1 MTPKVLSDLGGR
13 SGFYANRS
21 FNCPLS
27 PSKALREFFMFK
39 RFIKPPAVLVS
50 LLLVASIA
58 PATAATTATKYPL
71 TISSG
76 GYSTV
81 ITKKPAR
88 IISLSPSA
96 TESLFEI
103 GAGKQVLAVDSLS
116 NYPKSAPITDLS
128 AFEPNVEAIAA
139 LKPDLVVLSVDAMK
153 SMTVKEALEKL
164 KIPVLMEK
172 APENLAQV
180 YKGIE
185 VLGSATDNSA
195 SAKKVT
201 FKMASLIKS
210 IINLAKTNGKVT
222 VFHELD
228 NTLYSVTSDTFI
240 GKVYKDFGLINIA
253 DKAAGADSYGYPQ
266 LTAEYLV
273 KADPMV
279 IFLADAEYGE
289 SAATVRARAG
299 WSGITAVAKKNVFA
313 LPNDIPSRWGPRLV
327 DFYKYVAAS
336 LNRVKK

>member
-1 MTPKVLSDLGGR
+1 
-13 SGFYANRS
+13 
-21 FNCPLS
+21 
-27 PSKALREFFMFK
+27 MFK
-39 RFIKPPAVLVS
+39 RFFRPTALLVTA
-50 LLLVASIA
+50 LLLAPLAPINAAS
-58 PATAATTATKYPL
+58 TATKYPL

-76 GYSTV
+76 GYSTT
-81 ITKKPAR
+81 ITKKPTR

-116 NYPKSAPITDLS
+116 NFPKSAPITELS

-153 SMTVKEALEKL
+153 SLVVKEALEKL
-164 KIPVLMEK
+164 KIAVLMEQ
-172 APENLAQV
+172 APENLAQA
-180 YKGIE
+180 YKEIE
-185 VLGSATDNSA
+185 VLGEVTDHTSE
-195 SAKKVT
+195 AKKLT
-201 FKMASLIKS
+201 FKMAALIKS
-210 IINLAKTNGKVT
+210 IINRTKKTVKIT
-222 VFHELD
+222 FFHELD

-266 LTAEYLV
+266 LSAEYLL
-273 KADPMV
+273 KTNPDV

-289 SAATVRARAG
+289 STATVKARPG
-299 WSGITAVAKKNVFA
+299 YSSITAVSKKNVFA

-327 DFYKYVAAS
+327 DFYRYVAAC
-336 LNRVKK
+336 LTKVKK

>member
-1 MTPKVLSDLGGR
+1 
-13 SGFYANRS
+13 
-21 FNCPLS
+21 
-27 PSKALREFFMFK
+27 MFK
-39 RFIKPPAVLVS
+39 RFTRPTALLVTA
-50 LLLVASIA
+50 LLLAPLSPVSAAS
-58 PATAATTATKYPL
+58 TATKYPL
-71 TISSG
+71 IILSG
-76 GYSTV
+76 GYSTT
-81 ITKKPAR
+81 ISKKPTR

-116 NYPKSAPITDLS
+116 NFPKSAPITELS

-153 SMTVKEALEKL
+153 SLVVKEALEKL

-172 APENLAQV
+172 APETLAQA
-180 YKGIE
+180 YKEIE
-185 VLGSATDNSA
+185 VLGEVTDHTSE
-195 SAKKVT
+195 AKKVT
-201 FKMASLIKS
+201 FKMAALIKS
-210 IINLAKTNGKVT
+210 IINRTKKTVKIT
-222 VFHELD
+222 FFHELD

-266 LTAEYLV
+266 LSAEYLL
-273 KADPMV
+273 KADPDV

-289 SAATVRARAG
+289 SAATVKARAG
-299 WSGITAVAKKNVFA
+299 WSGITAVTKKNVFA

-327 DFYKYVAAS
+327 DFYRYVAAC
-336 LNRVKK
+336 LTKVKK

>member
-1 MTPKVLSDLGGR
+1 MFK
-13 SGFYANRS
+13 S
-21 FNCPLS
+21 FTRPIALMVTALLLAPLS
-27 PSKALREFFMFK
+27 P
-39 RFIKPPAVLVS
+39 VN
-50 LLLVASIA
+50 
-58 PATAATTATKYPL
+58 AAGTATKYPL
-71 TISSG
+71 VISSG
-76 GYSTV
+76 GYTTT
-81 ITKKPAR
+81 IAKKPTR

-116 NYPKSAPITDLS
+116 NFPKSAPITELS

-153 SMTVKEALEKL
+153 SMVVKEALEKL

-172 APENLAQV
+172 APENLAQA

-185 VLGSATDNSA
+185 VLGAVTDHTSE
-195 SAKKVT
+195 AKKLT
-201 FKMASLIKS
+201 FKMAALIKS
-210 IINLAKTNGKVT
+210 ILNRSKKNVKITF
-222 VFHELD
+222 FHELD

-266 LTAEYLV
+266 LSAEYVL
-273 KADPMV
+273 KADPDI

-289 SAATVRARAG
+289 SPATVRARAG
-299 WSGITAVAKKNVFA
+299 WSGITAVTKKNVFA

-327 DFYKYVAAS
+327 DFYRTVAAS
-336 LNRVKK
+336 LTKVKK

>member
-1 MTPKVLSDLGGR
+1 M
-13 SGFYANRS
+13 
-21 FNCPLS
+21 
-27 PSKALREFFMFK
+27 
-39 RFIKPPAVLVS
+39 
-50 LLLVASIA
+50 IA
-58 PATAATTATKYPL
+58 PIVPVNAASTATKYPL

-76 GYSTV
+76 GYSTTIV
-81 ITKKPAR
+81 KKPTR

-116 NYPKSAPITDLS
+116 NFPKSAPITELS

-153 SMTVKEALEKL
+153 SMVVKEALEKL
-164 KIPVLMEK
+164 KISVLMEK
-172 APENLAQV
+172 APETLAQA
-180 YKGIE
+180 YKEIE
-185 VLGSATDNSA
+185 VLGAVTDRSAE
-195 SAKKVT
+195 AKKVT
-201 FKMASLIKS
+201 FKMAALINS
-210 IINLAKTNGKVT
+210 IINRTKRT
-222 VFHELD
+222 VKITFFHELD

-240 GKVYKDFGLINIA
+240 GRVYKDFGLVNIA

-266 LTAEYLV
+266 LSAEYLL
-273 KADPMV
+273 KTDPDV

-289 SAATVRARAG
+289 SAATVKARAG

-327 DFYKYVAAS
+327 DFYRYVAAS
-336 LNRVKK
+336 LAKVKK

>member
-1 MTPKVLSDLGGR
+1 
-13 SGFYANRS
+13 
-21 FNCPLS
+21 
-27 PSKALREFFMFK
+27 MFK
-39 RFIKPPAVLVS
+39 RFTRPIALMVAT
-50 LLLVASIA
+50 LLLA
-58 PATAATTATKYPL
+58 PLSPVNAAGTATKYPL
-71 TISSG
+71 VITSG
-76 GYSTV
+76 GYTTT
-81 ITKKPAR
+81 IAKKPTR

-116 NYPKSAPITDLS
+116 NFPKSAPITELS

-153 SMTVKEALEKL
+153 SMVVKEALEKL

-172 APENLAQV
+172 APENLAQA

-185 VLGSATDNSA
+185 VLGAVTDHTSE
-195 SAKKVT
+195 AKKVT
-201 FKMASLIKS
+201 FKMAALIKS
-210 IINLAKTNGKVT
+210 ILNRSKKNVKITF
-222 VFHELD
+222 FHELD

-266 LTAEYLV
+266 LSAEYVL
-273 KADPMV
+273 KTDPDI

-289 SAATVRARAG
+289 SPATVRARAG
-299 WSGITAVAKKNVFA
+299 WSGITAVTKKNVFA

-327 DFYKYVAAS
+327 DFYRTVAAS
-336 LNRVKK
+336 LSKVKK

>member
-1 MTPKVLSDLGGR
+1 
-13 SGFYANRS
+13 
-21 FNCPLS
+21 
-27 PSKALREFFMFK
+27 MFK
-39 RFIKPPAVLVS
+39 RFIRPMA
-50 LLLVASIA
+50 LLVAALLLA
-58 PATAATTATKYPL
+58 PLAPGNAASTATKYPL

-76 GYSTV
+76 GYSTT
-81 ITKKPAR
+81 IAKKPTR

-116 NYPKSAPITDLS
+116 NFPKSAPITQLS

-153 SMTVKEALEKL
+153 SLVVKEALEKL
-164 KIPVLMEK
+164 KISVLMEK
-172 APENLAQV
+172 APENLAQA
-180 YKGIE
+180 YKEIE
-185 VLGSATDNSA
+185 VLGAVTGRTA
-195 SAKKVT
+195 EAKKVT

-210 IINLAKTNGKVT
+210 IIKKSKVSGKVT
-222 VFHELD
+222 FFHELD

-266 LTAEYLV
+266 LSAEYLV
-273 KADPMV
+273 KSDPTI

-289 SAATVRARAG
+289 SVATVNARAG
-299 WSGITAVAKKNVFA
+299 WSEITAVAKKNIFA

-327 DFYKYVAAS
+327 DFYRYVAAS
-336 LNRVKK
+336 LSKVKK

>member
-1 MTPKVLSDLGGR
+1 MFRRFTRPIALMVATLLL
-13 SGFYANRS
+13 A
-21 FNCPLS
+21 PLS
-27 PSKALREFFMFK
+27 P
-39 RFIKPPAVLVS
+39 VN
-50 LLLVASIA
+50 
-58 PATAATTATKYPL
+58 AAGTATKYPL
-71 TISSG
+71 VISSG
-76 GYSTV
+76 GYTTT
-81 ITKKPAR
+81 IAKKPTR

-116 NYPKSAPITDLS
+116 NFPKSAPITELS

-153 SMTVKEALEKL
+153 SLVVKEALEKL
-164 KIPVLMEK
+164 KIAVLMEK
-172 APENLAQV
+172 APENLAQA

-185 VLGSATDNSA
+185 VLGAVTDRTSE
-195 SAKKVT
+195 AKKVT
-201 FKMASLIKS
+201 FKMAALIKS
-210 IINLAKTNGKVT
+210 ILNRSKKNVKITF
-222 VFHELD
+222 FHELD

-266 LTAEYLV
+266 LSAEYVL
-273 KADPMV
+273 KTDPDI

-289 SAATVRARAG
+289 SPATVRARAG
-299 WSGITAVAKKNVFA
+299 WSGITAVTKKNVFA

-327 DFYKYVAAS
+327 DFYRTVAAS
-336 LNRVKK
+336 LSKVKK

>member
-1 MTPKVLSDLGGR
+1 
-13 SGFYANRS
+13 
-21 FNCPLS
+21 
-27 PSKALREFFMFK
+27 MFK
-39 RFIKPPAVLVS
+39 RFTRPIALMVAT
-50 LLLVASIA
+50 LLLA
-58 PATAATTATKYPL
+58 PLSPVNAAGTATKYPL
-71 TISSG
+71 VISSG
-76 GYSTV
+76 GYTTT
-81 ITKKPAR
+81 IAKKPTR

-116 NYPKSAPITDLS
+116 NFPKSAPITELS

-153 SMTVKEALEKL
+153 SLVVKEALEKL

-172 APENLAQV
+172 APENLAQA

-185 VLGSATDNSA
+185 VLGAATDRTSE
-195 SAKKVT
+195 AKKVT
-201 FKMASLIKS
+201 FKMAALIKS
-210 IINLAKTNGKVT
+210 ILNRAKRT
-222 VFHELD
+222 VKITFFHELD

-266 LTAEYLV
+266 LSAEYVL
-273 KADPMV
+273 KTDPDI

-289 SAATVRARAG
+289 SPATVRARAG
-299 WSGITAVAKKNVFA
+299 WSGITAVTKKNVFA

-327 DFYKYVAAS
+327 DFYRTVAAS
-336 LNRVKK
+336 LSKVKK

>member
-1 MTPKVLSDLGGR
+1 
-13 SGFYANRS
+13 
-21 FNCPLS
+21 
-27 PSKALREFFMFK
+27 MFK
-39 RFIKPPAVLVS
+39 RFTRPIALMVAT
-50 LLLVASIA
+50 LLLVPLS
-58 PATAATTATKYPL
+58 PVNAAGTATKYPL
-71 TISSG
+71 VISSG
-76 GYSTV
+76 GYTTT
-81 ITKKPAR
+81 IAKKPTR

-116 NYPKSAPITDLS
+116 NFPKSAPITELS

-153 SMTVKEALEKL
+153 SMVVKEALEKL

-172 APENLAQV
+172 APENLAQA

-185 VLGSATDNSA
+185 VLGAVTDHTSE
-195 SAKKVT
+195 AKKVT
-201 FKMASLIKS
+201 FKMAALIKS
-210 IINLAKTNGKVT
+210 ILNRAKRT
-222 VFHELD
+222 VKITFFHELD

-266 LTAEYLV
+266 LSAEYVL
-273 KADPMV
+273 KSDPDI

-289 SAATVRARAG
+289 SPATVRARAG
-299 WSGITAVAKKNVFA
+299 WSGITAVTKKNVFA

-327 DFYKYVAAS
+327 DFYRTVAAS
-336 LNRVKK
+336 LSKVKK

>member
-1 MTPKVLSDLGGR
+1 
-13 SGFYANRS
+13 
-21 FNCPLS
+21 
-27 PSKALREFFMFK
+27 
-39 RFIKPPAVLVS
+39 LVAA
-50 LLLVASIA
+50 LLLAPLA
-58 PATAATTATKYPL
+58 PANAASTATKYPL

-76 GYSTV
+76 GYSTT
-81 ITKKPAR
+81 IAKKPTR

-116 NYPKSAPITDLS
+116 NFPKSVPITQLS

-153 SMTVKEALEKL
+153 SLVVKEALEKL
-164 KIPVLMEK
+164 KISVLMEK
-172 APENLAQV
+172 APQNLAQA
-180 YKGIE
+180 YKEIE
-185 VLGSATDNSA
+185 ILGAVTGRTA
-195 SAKKVT
+195 EAKKVT
-201 FKMASLIKS
+201 VKMASLIKS
-210 IINLAKTNGKVT
+210 IIKKSKVSGKVT
-222 VFHELD
+222 FFHELD

-266 LTAEYLV
+266 LSAEYLV
-273 KADPMV
+273 KSDPTI

-289 SAATVRARAG
+289 SVATVNARAG
-299 WSGITAVAKKNVFA
+299 WSEITAVTKKNIFA

-327 DFYKYVAAS
+327 DFYRYVAAS
-336 LNRVKK
+336 LSQVKK

>member
-1 MTPKVLSDLGGR
+1 
-13 SGFYANRS
+13 
-21 FNCPLS
+21 
-27 PSKALREFFMFK
+27 MFK
-39 RFIKPPAVLVS
+39 RFTRPIALMVTV
-50 LLLVASIA
+50 LLLA
-58 PATAATTATKYPL
+58 PLSPVNAAGTATKYPL
-71 TISSG
+71 VISSG
-76 GYSTV
+76 GYTTT
-81 ITKKPAR
+81 IAKKPTR

-116 NYPKSAPITDLS
+116 NFPKSAPITELS
-128 AFEPNVEAIAA
+128 AIEPNVEAIAA

-153 SMTVKEALEKL
+153 SMVVKEALEKL

-172 APENLAQV
+172 APENLAQA

-185 VLGSATDNSA
+185 VLGAVTDHTSE
-195 SAKKVT
+195 AKKLT
-201 FKMASLIKS
+201 FKMAALIKS
-210 IINLAKTNGKVT
+210 ILNRSKKNVKITF
-222 VFHELD
+222 FHELD

-266 LTAEYLV
+266 LSAEYVL
-273 KADPMV
+273 KADPDI

-289 SAATVRARAG
+289 SPATVRARAG
-299 WSGITAVAKKNVFA
+299 WSGITAVTKKNVFA

-327 DFYKYVAAS
+327 DFYRTVAAS
-336 LNRVKK
+336 LNKVKK

>member
-1 MTPKVLSDLGGR
+1 
-13 SGFYANRS
+13 
-21 FNCPLS
+21 
-27 PSKALREFFMFK
+27 MFK
-39 RFIKPPAVLVS
+39 RFTRPIALMVTAF
-50 LLLVASIA
+50 LLA
-58 PATAATTATKYPL
+58 PLSPVNAAGTATKYPL
-71 TISSG
+71 VISSG
-76 GYSTV
+76 GYTTT
-81 ITKKPAR
+81 IAKKPTR

-116 NYPKSAPITDLS
+116 NFPKSAPITELS

-153 SMTVKEALEKL
+153 SLVVKEALEKL

-172 APENLAQV
+172 APENLAQA

-185 VLGSATDNSA
+185 VLGAVTDHTSE
-195 SAKKVT
+195 AKKVT
-201 FKMASLIKS
+201 FKMAALIKS
-210 IINLAKTNGKVT
+210 ILNRAKRT
-222 VFHELD
+222 VKITFFHELD

-266 LTAEYLV
+266 LSAEYVL
-273 KADPMV
+273 KTDPDI

-289 SAATVRARAG
+289 SPATVRARAG
-299 WSGITAVAKKNVFA
+299 WSGITAVTKKNVFA

-327 DFYKYVAAS
+327 DFYRTVAAS
-336 LNRVKK
+336 LSKVKK

>member
-1 MTPKVLSDLGGR
+1 
-13 SGFYANRS
+13 
-21 FNCPLS
+21 
-27 PSKALREFFMFK
+27 MFK
-39 RFIKPPAVLVS
+39 RFSRPIALMVTA
-50 LLLVASIA
+50 LLLA
-58 PATAATTATKYPL
+58 PLSPVNAAGTDTKYPL
-71 TISSG
+71 VISSG
-76 GYSTV
+76 GYTTT
-81 ITKKPAR
+81 IAKKPTR

-116 NYPKSAPITDLS
+116 NFPKSAPITELS

-153 SMTVKEALEKL
+153 SMVVKEALEKL

-172 APENLAQV
+172 APENLAQA

-185 VLGSATDNSA
+185 VLGAVTDHTSE
-195 SAKKVT
+195 AKKLT
-201 FKMASLIKS
+201 FKMAALIKS
-210 IINLAKTNGKVT
+210 ILNRSKKNVKITF
-222 VFHELD
+222 FHELD

-266 LTAEYLV
+266 LSAEYVL
-273 KADPMV
+273 KTDPDI

-289 SAATVRARAG
+289 SPATVRARAG
-299 WSGITAVAKKNVFA
+299 WSGITAVTKKNVFA

-327 DFYKYVAAS
+327 DFYRTVAAS
-336 LNRVKK
+336 LSKVKK

>member
-1 MTPKVLSDLGGR
+1 
-13 SGFYANRS
+13 
-21 FNCPLS
+21 
-27 PSKALREFFMFK
+27 MFK
-39 RFIKPPAVLVS
+39 RLVRPIA
-50 LLLVASIA
+50 LLLIA
-58 PATAATTATKYPL
+58 LLLAPISPVNAATTVTKYPI

-81 ITKKPAR
+81 IAKKPTR

-116 NYPKSAPITDLS
+116 NFPKSAPITELS

-153 SMTVKEALEKL
+153 SLVVKEALEKL
-164 KIPVLMEK
+164 KISVLMEK
-172 APENLAQV
+172 APENLAQA
-180 YKGIE
+180 YKEIE
-185 VLGSATDNSA
+185 VLGAATGRTA
-195 SAKKVT
+195 EAKKVT
-201 FKMASLIKS
+201 LKMASLIKS
-210 IINLAKTNGKVT
+210 IIKRAKVTGKVT
-222 VFHELD
+222 FFHELD

-240 GKVYKDFGLINIA
+240 GKVYKDFGLINAA

-266 LTAEYLV
+266 LSAEYLV
-273 KADPMV
+273 KADPNI

-289 SAATVRARAG
+289 SAATVKARAG
-299 WSGITAVAKKNVFA
+299 WSDITAVTKNNIFA

-327 DFYKYVAAS
+327 DFYRYVAAS
-336 LNRVKK
+336 LAKVKK